1 MDMANG
7 GWEGLFQ
14 FSLSQFTNDPVIS
27 WPNQLWKSVFG
38 YTLWDYTLRKIEV
51 AQLRKA
57 LFFSAT
63 IVSLRLR
70 LYACWAQLIDF
81 RQTCRWIET
90 SYLHGRPDQSWDKE
104 IKLNIFLYIWVN
116 ELCTR
121 DTQDNGGC
129 LRKEGRTNNDTTVQ
143 HQCPGPCCFQ
153 NNNVIN
159 TATRVG
165 M

>member
-57 LFFSAT
+57 LVFSAT
-63 IVSLRLR
+63 IV
-70 LYACWAQLIDF
+70 
-81 RQTCRWIET
+81 
-90 SYLHGRPDQSWDKE
+90 
-104 IKLNIFLYIWVN
+104 
-116 ELCTR
+116 
-121 DTQDNGGC
+121 
-129 LRKEGRTNNDTTVQ
+129 
-143 HQCPGPCCFQ
+143 
-153 NNNVIN
+153 
-159 TATRVG
+159 
-165 M
+165 